1 MPRRHHNRECFEPA
15 PQLILDTCRR
25 FSNHPWQLTSD
36 KKRAAHKKTG
46 GTLWMPP
53 VCFFSTFCSQ
63 ANQRW
68 QEKPLS
74 Q

>member
-1 MPRRHHNRECFEPA
+1 MPHRHHNRECCEPA
-15 PQLILDTCRR
+15 PQLILTPVGGSEIARGNSLLIKNGR
-25 FSNHPWQLTSD
+25 Q
-36 KKRAAHKKTG
+36 KKTG
-46 GTLWMPP
+46 GILWMPP

-63 ANQRW
+63 ANQRR